1 MLNNLLLVAS
11 QVGTLFLMMGVGFLL
26 SKAGKLSVSS
36 VNQITF
42 LLLYVVVPCLVV
54 DALQTEKDPAL
65 LHTVGVGFVV
75 LLILYGIYAGVIM
88 LLFRRQ
94 PADTRDTLRFGVLYG
109 NVGFM
114 GIPLIRAVLGERGLI
129 YATISLAV
137 FTLLNWSHGVV
148 LMGGRKELS
157 LKKLVLNPGIL
168 GTVVGIV
175 LFLLEVR
182 LPATVGDAVS
192 FLGSMNTPLAMVII
206 GAQMAQANLRETFRD
221 RRLYLATLF
230 KLVIFPLAAALALVP
245 LKLDPMLYSAIVIL
259 LATPTAGTTA
269 MFAQQFRRDPVIG
282 AEMVSLSTLLSI
294 ISLPVFAVV
303 AKALGGA

>member
-65 LHTVGVGFVV
+65 LHAVGLGFVV

-88 LLFRRQ
+88 LLFRRLA
-94 PADTRDTLRFGVLYG
+94 PDTRDTLRFGVLYG

-129 YATISLAV
+129 YATVSLAV

-294 ISLPVFAVV
+294 IALPVFAVV